1 MLNLWFILWR
11 NMVLK
16 LMFLV
21 MVSSDV
27 TDAIEAHFLQT
38 LNMNFAD
45 VKYENIFSVSCAV
58 NVFL

>member
-11 NMVLK
+11 NIVLK

-27 TDAIEAHFLQT
+27 TDAKEAHFLQT
-38 LNMNFAD
+38 LNMNFAG
-45 VKYENIFSVSCAV
+45 VKYDKMC
-58 NVFL
+58 FLFPVHLM